1 MARPRKSK
9 TVGTTKATG
18 RTRAVV
24 YARVSTPE
32 QEREGFS
39 IPSQLKLLRD
49 YAGAN
54 AIRIDG
60 EYVDVET
67 AKRSGRTNFDEMI
80 RYLKRSPSIRTLL
93 VEKTDRLYR
102 NIRDWVTIDG
112 LGVEIHLVKENTILS
127 DGSRSSEKF
136 MHGIKVLMAKNYIDN
151 LSEETRKGMLEK
163 AQQGI
168 WPSFA
173 PIGYLNVPGPN
184 GKKIIAVD
192 PELGPLVAKAFEW
205 FGSGSYS
212 LKDLAT
218 KIRQAGLV
226 YRKSGKPIGVSTL
239 HSMLRSRIYTGSF
252 EWLGKLYAGSH
263 EPLATQDVWDN
274 VQEVLDGRSATN
286 VRADPAQFAFTGL
299 MTCGHCGCAMVAE
312 IKKAKYIYYHCS
324 RFKGKCPEKYV
335 RQEVLEEKFSE
346 LMRQLTFPDWVLEEV
361 QKVLREGRQA
371 EQRERDETQQRLT
384 AEADRLQRR
393 LDVLYSDRV
402 DGRID
407 VEFYDRMVAQ
417 WRDERARCLRDI
429 ELLHSAD
436 DHYVDDAFE
445 LLKLVHNA
453 HQEFAK
459 RPPIEKRRMLN
470 LLLSNCSWANG
481 ELSAKF
487 RQPFDI
493 IAETVVL
500 NEPSDT
506 PRKGENRQIK
516 NWLPE

>member
-1 MARPRKSK
+1 MARPRK
-9 TVGTTKATG
+9 TKAAGPAKTAG
-18 RTRAVV
+18 KARAVV

-49 YAGAN
+49 YAGTN
-54 AIRIDG
+54 SIRIDG

-80 RYLKRSPSIRTLL
+80 RYLKRNPSIRTLL

-173 PIGYLNVPGPN
+173 PIGYLNVSGPH
-184 GKKIIAVD
+184 GKKVIVGD
-192 PELGPLVAKAFEW
+192 PELGPLVARAFEW
-205 FGSGSYS
+205 FAAGSYS
-212 LKDLAT
+212 LKDLAV
-218 KIRQAGLV
+218 KIRLAGLV

-239 HSMLRSRIYTGSF
+239 HSMLRNRIYTGTF

-263 EPLATQDVWDN
+263 EPLVSQDVWDN
-274 VQEVLDGRSATN
+274 VQEVLDGRSAAN

-335 RQEVLEEKFSE
+335 RQEVLEERFSE
-346 LMRQLTFPDWVLEEV
+346 LMRQLTFPVWVFEEV
-361 QKVLREGRQA
+361 QNVLRDGHQA
-371 EQRERDETQQRLT
+371 EQRERDEARQRLS

-393 LDVLYSDRV
+393 LDILYADRV

-407 VEFYDRMVAQ
+407 VQFYDRMVAQ

-429 ELLHSAD
+429 ELQHSAD
-436 DHYVDDAFE
+436 DNYADDAFE
-445 LLKLVHNA
+445 ILRLVQNA
-453 HQEFAK
+453 HLEFAK

-470 LLLSNCSWANG
+470 LLLSNCSWAHG

-500 NEPSDT
+500 NGSADAPK
-506 PRKGENRQIK
+506 KGENRRIA

>member
-1 MARPRKSK
+1 MARPRKVKIAAPAKLAGS
-9 TVGTTKATG
+9 A
-18 RTRAVV
+18 RAVI

-39 IPSQLKLLRD
+39 IPSQMKLLRD
-49 YAGAN
+49 YAATN
-54 AIRIDG
+54 AIRVDG
-60 EYVDVET
+60 EYIDIET

-80 RYLKRSPSIRTLL
+80 SYLKRNQSVRSIL

-112 LGVEIHLVKENTILS
+112 LGVEIHFIKENTILS

-184 GKKIIAVD
+184 GKRIIAID
-192 PELGPLVAKAFEW
+192 PDLGPLVAKAFEW
-205 FGSGSYS
+205 FATGSFS
-212 LKDLAT
+212 LKNLAT
-218 KIRQAGLV
+218 KIRQLGLV

-239 HSMLRSRIYTGSF
+239 HSMLRNKIYTGSF
-252 EWLGKLYAGSH
+252 EWLGKLYSGSH
-263 EPLATQDVWDN
+263 EPLVAWDVWDN
-274 VQEVLDGRSATN
+274 VQDVLNGRSVSN

-324 RFKGKCPEKYV
+324 KFKGKCPEKYV

-346 LMRQLTFPDWVLEEV
+346 LMRQLTFPNWVFEEV
-361 QKVLREGRQA
+361 QKVLREGHQA
-371 EQRERDETQQRLT
+371 EQRERDEARQRLV
-384 AEADRLQRR
+384 AEADRLQQR
-393 LDVLYSDRV
+393 LDILYSDRV

-436 DHYVDDAFE
+436 DSYVDNAFE
-445 LLKLVHNA
+445 ILKLVHNA
-453 HQEFAK
+453 HLEFAK

-470 LLLSNCSWANG
+470 LLLSNCSWAN
-481 ELSAKF
+481 EKLSAKF

-500 NEPSDT
+500 NGSVDKPK
-506 PRKGENRQIK
+506 KGKNRPIE

>member
-1 MARPRKSK
+1 MARPRKAKS
-9 TVGTTKATG
+9 ATN
-18 RTRAVV
+18 TRAADRVRAV
-24 YARVSTPE
+24 LYARVSTPE

-49 YAGAN
+49 YAATNG
-54 AIRIDG
+54 IRIEG
-60 EYVDVET
+60 EYIDVET
-67 AKRSGRTNFDEMI
+67 AKRTGRTNFDEMI
-80 RYLKRSPSIRTLL
+80 RFLKRSGPVKTLL

-173 PIGYLNVPGPN
+173 PIGYLNVMGTN
-184 GKKIIAVD
+184 GKKIITVD
-192 PELGPLVAKAFEW
+192 PDLGPLVSRAFEW
-205 FGSGSYS
+205 FSTGSYS
-212 LKDLAT
+212 LKELAA
-218 KIRQAGLV
+218 KVRKEGLV

-239 HSMLRSRIYTGSF
+239 HAILRNRIYTGAF
-252 EWLGKLYAGSH
+252 EWLGKLYNGNHDA
-263 EPLATQDVWDN
+263 LVTNDVWDN
-274 VQEVLDGRSATN
+274 VQEVLDGRSASN

-346 LMRQLTFPDWVLEEV
+346 LMNKLTFPHWILAEV
-361 QKVLREGRQA
+361 QQVLHDGRAA
-371 EQRERDETQQRLT
+371 EQRDREETRGRLA

-417 WRDERARCLRDI
+417 WRDERARCLRDM
-429 ELLHSAD
+429 ELLDSAD
-436 DHYVDDAFE
+436 DGYADDALE
-445 LLKLVHNA
+445 ILRLVQNA
-453 HQEFAK
+453 HHEFAK
-459 RPPIEKRRMLN
+459 RPPTEKRRMLN
-470 LLLSNCSWANG
+470 LLLSNCSWAHGCLTAN
-481 ELSAKF
+481 F
-487 RQPFDI
+487 RHPFDI
-493 IAETVVL
+493 IAENVVCGAGL
-500 NEPSDT
+500 GAPK
-506 PRKGENRQIK
+506 RGENHQNK
-516 NWLPE
+516 NWLPG